1 MINVKTTSL
10 YTDGYYYEMDNDN
23 TKITGLVAKS
33 MSVSL
38 NSSVKMIVNTK
49 MSIQI
54 DVVLSDTIY
63 QPDTFKVHFPAVA
76 GFNYSYGIW
85 NITPYNLNPN
95 TTVYDSINKVL

>member
-1 MINVKTTSL
+1 
-10 YTDGYYYEMDNDN
+10 
-23 TKITGLVAKS
+23 

-63 QPDTFKVHFPAVA
+63 QSDTFKVFFPSVA

-95 TTVYDSINKVL
+95 TTVYDSTNKVL